1 MILMMDSVGWFNNLL
16 RPLFGGIDF
25 LIYSIVGWT
34 VEGIFNLSFLT
45 ASEKV
50 TKVIYNRIYV
60 ILALFMVFKLSF
72 SFLQYVISPDAM
84 TDKEKGVGKL
94 IARTI
99 TMVAILILLPIFFF
113 SADLFPGQNA
123 PVLSMLQNGVIKTL
137 PKVILGISD
146 DTGQLQNSAKEN
158 GNAMALNMLTSLY
171 YPNECKDST
180 TCETQLNDLSS
191 FTSSLTVADGQV
203 YMYYYM
209 WPLTTICGIALI
221 LILGGIAL
229 DVATRTFKLMI
240 LQMIAPIPVMSYI
253 DPKSSKDG
261 AFNSWIKTFVSTYID
276 IFVKIASVYLLLL
289 LIRELFN
296 NNLFGDY
303 RKNMG
308 FNAANFVTVF
318 LVIGLFKFAK
328 EIPKFI
334 KDALGIKAGGGGSFM
349 DSMKSLAGAAGA
361 VGGAAI
367 GAAGGLAGG
376 ATSGYAAARAAGNN
390 KFTSAL
396 KGVGKGLGG
405 LVPGLARGGYQGG
418 KGAAKGNVFAGL
430 GGAVASQAAI
440 NQRKAEAAAG
450 GSTFFG
456 RTAARASELFT
467 GQTPA
472 DRDKEKVER
481 YKEKIG
487 DVDAF
492 KSVLADSAGKSDA
505 IINGTNLK
513 QFKADLEAAKSGD
526 NDALSRLKNYGFSK
540 KLTTTNAAGVTT
552 TTYVGDL
559 SAAIAGANKFEKD
572 WQKAYYVN
580 VMNGVITDSDATA
593 VISAKSVA
601 DAGIEDLGLT
611 DDSGVLIQ
619 EVTASNAGEVIG
631 KAKNESNR
639 IVSRKK
645 YRSNQANAA
654 AIKRK

>member
-72 SFLQYVISPDAM
+72 SFLQYLISPDAM

-99 TMVAILILLPIFFF
+99 TMVAILILLPILFF

-123 PVLSMLQNGVIKTL
+123 PALSMLQNGVIKTL

-146 DTGQLQNSAKEN
+146 DTGQLQDSAKEN

-171 YPNECKDST
+171 YPNECRNST
-180 TCETQLNDLSS
+180 TCETQLSDLSS
-191 FTSSLTVADGQV
+191 FTSSLTVADGQS

-229 DVATRTFKLMI
+229 DVATRTFKLML

-261 AFNSWIKTFVSTYID
+261 AFNSWIKTFVSTYVD

-367 GAAGGLAGG
+367 GAAGGAAG
-376 ATSGYAAARAAGNN
+376 GYAAAREAGDN
-390 KFTSAL
+390 KFKAFAKAL
-396 KGVGKGLGG
+396 GAGSTG
-405 LVPGLARGGYQGG
+405 LVRGGTQGA
-418 KGAAKGNVFAGL
+418 KGAAKGNVLAGL

-440 NQRKAEAAAG
+440 NQRKADAAAG
-450 GSTFFG
+450 GSTFWG
-456 RTAARASELFT
+456 RTGARASELFT
-467 GQTPA
+467 GRTPS
-472 DRDKEKVER
+472 DRDKEKLDE
-481 YKEKIG
+481 YKEAIDGVKG
-487 DVDAF
+487 F
-492 KSVLADSAGKSDA
+492 KSVLSDAANKSDD
-505 IINGTNLK
+505 IIGGTNLK
-513 QFKADLEAAKSGD
+513 QFKGTLAAANAGD
-526 NDALSRLKNYGFSK
+526 KTALNELVKYGFGRTI
-540 KLTTTNAAGVTT
+540 TTTKTT
-552 TTYVGDL
+552 ASGKTITTHATVGDL
-559 SAAIAGANKFEKD
+559 SAANAGAAQFEKD
-572 WQKAYYVN
+572 WQSSYYREVS
-580 VMNGVITDSDATA
+580 NGNITNGDASA

-601 DAGIEDLGLT
+601 DAGISNLQLSDGGT
-611 DDSGVLIQ
+611 VIS
-619 EVTASNAGEVIG
+619 EVTADNAGKVIGVATRESNKIVSSNA
-631 KAKNESNR
+631 
-639 IVSRKK
+639 
-645 YRSNQANAA
+645 YRANKANAA